1 MTVGAAAVII
11 LVSLIMAGSVIMT
24 VKNLKNGTAC
34 GRCSGNCGCCGRG
47 RTIIPKEEEN
57 K

>member
-1 MTVGAAAVII
+1 MTVGAAAIII

-24 VKNLKNGTAC
+24 VKSLRNGTTC
-34 GRCSGNCGCCGRG
+34 GRCSGCGCCGRS